1 MAAPSHSSTA
11 LALDSASRVAAV
23 FAPRRRVPCLR
34 PLFLTR
40 VPAGFPSPADDYVD
54 RSLDLNDLLIK
65 RPEATFFVRVEG
77 DSMEGAGIRSG
88 DLLVV
93 DRSVEARDGDVVIA
107 ALDGEMTVKRVRQ
120 REGAL
125 WLVAANDA
133 YPPQRVTTELVI
145 WGVVQHVVHEVE

>member
-1 MAAPSHSSTA
+1 MAAPPSGSSVVA
-11 LALDSASRVAAV
+11 GAPSRVAAV
-23 FAPRRRVPCLR
+23 FTAWKRVSCAR

-54 RSLDLNDLLIK
+54 RTLDLNDLLIR

-77 DSMEGAGIRSG
+77 DSMTGAGIHSG

-120 REGAL
+120 REEAL
-125 WLVAANDA
+125 WLVADNDA
-133 YPPQRVTTELVI
+133 YPPQRVTTELVV
-145 WGVVQHVVHEVE
+145 WGVVQHVIHEVE